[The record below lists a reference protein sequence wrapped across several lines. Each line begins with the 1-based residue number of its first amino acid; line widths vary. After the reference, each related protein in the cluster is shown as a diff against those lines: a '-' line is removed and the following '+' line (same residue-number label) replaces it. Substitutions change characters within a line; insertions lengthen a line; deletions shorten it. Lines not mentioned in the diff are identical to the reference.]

1 MDVGWLDFP
10 VQMRKA
16 NHFTGN
22 PRGPDQHSGR
32 RWRCLT
38 FVVLAAFVLG
48 AVNVTAA
55 ANKEM
60 SPVDFDLL
68 APTPP
73 MGWNSWDCLG
83 LDASEA
89 QVKAVA
95 DYIAAHLKKYGWQYV
110 VIDAGWFHPSELT
123 TAKSHTPDP
132 PQSLDG
138 FGRLIPDTGK
148 YPSSANG
155 VGFKALA
162 GYIHR
167 KGLKFGI
174 HIMRGIPW
182 NAIANKTPIKGTSY
196 FAPDVANLKDVCH
209 WSPIMK
215 GVDMLKPGAQAYYNS
230 VFELYAEWG
239 VDFVK
244 VDDMPL
250 PAHAAEI
257 AAVHK
262 AILESKAPIVFSLS
276 SNVTP
281 LNQKNYL
288 AQAAHMWRI
297 SNDFWDDWKWLKL
310 QFDICR
316 QWDSPRTPGRWPDA
330 DMLPLGKLRKTGG
343 DAWIASQLGSTMDQ
357 VTDEYS
363 RFTDPE
369 KYTLMTLWCIFKS
382 PLMLGGYLPENDA
395 ITDKLI
401 TNEEVIA
408 VDQKSVNNH
417 EIRNRDGI
425 VIWTVD
431 QPGTQAKYVA
441 IFNLNE
447 SRLESVSVPWNEIG
461 LAGNLRV
468 RDLWARKNLGKIAG
482 TFTTK
487 VEPHGCVLVKIGG

>member
-1 MDVGWLDFP
+1 
-10 VQMRKA
+10 MRPA
-16 NHFTGN
+16 NLVPPKFYRSNQRDCAG
-22 PRGPDQHSGR
+22 S
-32 RWRCLT
+32 T
-38 FVVLAAFVLG
+38 FGFFVFLV
-48 AVNVTAA
+48 ALLLVTARISA
-55 ANKEM
+55 AENGEV
-60 SPVDFDLL
+60 SPVDFNSL

-83 LDASEA
+83 LDATEV
-89 QVKAVA
+89 QMKAVA
-95 DYIAAHLKKYGWQYV
+95 DYMAAHLKKYGWQYV
-110 VIDAGWFHPSELT
+110 VIDAGWFHPEELI
-123 TAKSHTPDP
+123 TAKSHTVDP
-132 PQSLDG
+132 PQNMDG
-138 FGRLIPDTGK
+138 FGRLIPDPVK

-162 GYIHR
+162 DYVHR

-182 NAIANKTPIKGTSY
+182 NAVANNTPIKGTKY
-196 FAPDVANLKDVCH
+196 FARDVANLKDVCN

-215 GVDMLKPGAQAYYNS
+215 GVDMSKAGAQEYYDS

-250 PAHAAEI
+250 PAHASEI
-257 AAVHK
+257 EAVHQ
-262 AILESKAPIVFSLS
+262 AIINCKAPIVFSLS

-316 QWDSPRTPGRWPDA
+316 QWDFPRTPGRWPDA

-343 DAWIASQLGSTMDQ
+343 DAWIASQLGSTMDK

-395 ITDKLI
+395 VTVKLI

-417 EIRNRDGI
+417 EVRNRDGI
-425 VIWTVD
+425 VIWTAD
-431 QPGTQAKYVA
+431 QPGTRAKYVA
-441 IFNLNE
+441 IFNLNDRRSE
-447 SRLESVSVPWNEIG
+447 NVTVQWNEIG
-461 LAGNLRV
+461 LAGKLRV
-468 RDLWARKNLGKIAG
+468 RDLWTKKNLGKFDGNFAANI
-482 TFTTK
+482 
-487 VEPHGCVLVKIGG
+487 EPHGCSLVKIGG

>member
-1 MDVGWLDFP
+1 MSKANPFNVNFHASYRHKGHRSRFVTFP
-10 VQMRKA
+10 V
-16 NHFTGN
+16 FLII
-22 PRGPDQHSGR
+22 S
-32 RWRCLT
+32 
-38 FVVLAAFVLG
+38 LASINFAF
-48 AVNVTAA
+48 AD
-55 ANKEM
+55 NKKK
-60 SPVDFDLL
+60 SSVDFDSL
-68 APTPP
+68 ASTPP

-83 LDASEA
+83 LDANET
-89 QVKAVA
+89 QVKSVA
-95 DYIAAHLKKYGWQYV
+95 DYMAAHLKKYGWQYV
-110 VIDAGWFHPSELT
+110 VIDAGWFHPRELT
-123 TAKSHTPDP
+123 TAKSHTVDP
-132 PQSLDG
+132 PQSLDE

-148 YPSSANG
+148 YPSSTNG
-155 VGFKALA
+155 AGFKALA
-162 GYIHR
+162 DYIHR

-182 NAIANKTPIKGTSY
+182 NAVANKTPIKGTGY
-196 FAPDVANLKDVCH
+196 FASDVANLKDVCN

-215 GVDMLKPGAQAYYNS
+215 GVDMSKAGAQAYYDS

-257 AAVHK
+257 EAVHQ
-262 AILESKAPIVFSLS
+262 AILNSKAPIGFSLS

-316 QWDSPRTPGRWPDA
+316 QWDFQRTPGRWPDA
-330 DMLPLGKLRKTGG
+330 DMLPIGKLRKTGG
-343 DAWIASQLGSTMDQ
+343 DAWIASQLGSTMEK

-363 RFTDPE
+363 RFTGPE

-395 ITDKLI
+395 ITVKLI
-401 TNEEVIA
+401 TNDEVIA
-408 VDQKSVNNH
+408 VDQQSMNNH
-417 EIRNRDGI
+417 EVRNRDGI
-425 VIWTVD
+425 VIWTAE

-441 IFNLNE
+441 IFNLNDVRSE
-447 SRLESVSVPWNEIG
+447 NVSLPWKEIG
-461 LAGNLRV
+461 LSGKLKV
-468 RDLWARKNLGKIAG
+468 RDLWAKKNLGNFDG
-482 TFTTK
+482 TFTAK
-487 VEPHGCVLVKIGG
+487 IEPHGCVLVKISNK

>member
-1 MDVGWLDFP
+1 LSFVTF
-10 VQMRKA
+10 A
-16 NHFTGN
+16 I
-22 PRGPDQHSGR
+22 
-32 RWRCLT
+32 LT
-38 FVVLAAFVLG
+38 ALFLAANNVG
-48 AVNVTAA
+48 AAENSE
-55 ANKEM
+55 K
-60 SPVDFDLL
+60 SPVNFNSL
-68 APTPP
+68 APPTP

-83 LDASEA
+83 LDANEA

-95 DYIAAHLKKYGWQYV
+95 DYMAAHLKKYGWQYV
-110 VIDAGWFHPSELT
+110 VIDAGWFHPKQLT
-123 TAKSHTPDP
+123 TAKSHTVDP
-132 PQSLDG
+132 PQNLDG

-148 YPSSANG
+148 YPSSVNG

-162 GYIHR
+162 DYVHR

-182 NAIANKTPIKGTSY
+182 NAVANKTPIKGTSY
-196 FAPDVANLKDVCH
+196 FALDVANLKDVCN

-215 GVDMLKPGAQAYYNS
+215 GVDMSQPGAQAYYDS

-257 AAVHK
+257 EAVHQ
-262 AILESKAPIVFSLS
+262 AILNSKTPIVFSLS

-297 SNDFWDDWKWLKL
+297 SNDFWDDWKWLKQ

-316 QWDSPRTPGRWPDA
+316 QWDSPRPPGRWPDA
-330 DMLPLGKLRKTGG
+330 DMLPIGKLRKTGG
-343 DAWIASQLGSTMDQ
+343 DAWIASQLGSTMDK

-395 ITDKLI
+395 ITVKLI
-401 TNEEVIA
+401 TNDEVIA

-417 EIRNRDGI
+417 EVRNRDGI
-425 VIWTVD
+425 VIWTAD

-441 IFNLNE
+441 IFNLNDVRSE
-447 SRLESVSVPWNEIG
+447 NVSLPWKEIG
-461 LAGNLRV
+461 LSGKLKV
-468 RDLWARKNLGKIAG
+468 RDLWAKKNLGKFDKI
-482 TFTTK
+482 FTAK
-487 VEPHGCVLVKIGG
+487 IEPHGCVLVKIGG

>member
-1 MDVGWLDFP
+1 MS
-10 VQMRKA
+10 KA
-16 NHFTGN
+16 NPLIVNAHASY
-22 PRGPDQHSGR
+22 RHKDHRSR
-32 RWRCLT
+32 SLT
-38 FVVLAAFVLG
+38 FAVFLAIILASINF
-48 AVNVTAA
+48 AVAG
-55 ANKEM
+55 NKGKF
-60 SPVDFDLL
+60 PVDFDSL

-83 LDASEA
+83 LDANEA

-95 DYIAAHLKKYGWQYV
+95 DYMAAHLKKYGWQYV
-110 VIDAGWFHPSELT
+110 VIDAGWFHPKELT
-123 TAKSHTPDP
+123 TAKSHTIDP
-132 PQSLDG
+132 PQNLDE
-138 FGRLIPDTGK
+138 FGRLIPDAGK

-162 GYIHR
+162 DYVHR

-182 NAIANKTPIKGTSY
+182 NAVAKKTPIKGTSY
-196 FAPDVANLKDVCH
+196 FAPDVANLNDVCN

-215 GVDMLKPGAQAYYNS
+215 GVDMSKPGAQAYYDS

-257 AAVHK
+257 GAVHQ
-262 AILESKAPIVFSLS
+262 AILNSKAPIVFSLS

-316 QWDSPRTPGRWPDA
+316 QWDFPRTPGRWPDA

-343 DAWIASQLGSTMDQ
+343 DAWIASQLGSTMDK

-363 RFTDPE
+363 RFTDSE
-369 KYTLMTLWCIFKS
+369 KYSLMTLWCIFKS

-401 TNEEVIA
+401 TNDEVIA
-408 VDQKSVNNH
+408 VDQQSVNNH
-417 EIRNRDGI
+417 EVRNRDGI
-425 VIWTVD
+425 IIWIADKPRTK
-431 QPGTQAKYVA
+431 AKYVA
-441 IFNLNE
+441 IFNLNDGRSE
-447 SRLESVSVPWNEIG
+447 NVNVPWSEIG
-461 LAGNLRV
+461 LTGQLKV
-468 RDLWARKNLGKIAG
+468 RDLWAKKNLGRFDGEFAA
-482 TFTTK
+482 K
-487 VEPHGCVLVKIGG
+487 VEPHGCVLVKVSE